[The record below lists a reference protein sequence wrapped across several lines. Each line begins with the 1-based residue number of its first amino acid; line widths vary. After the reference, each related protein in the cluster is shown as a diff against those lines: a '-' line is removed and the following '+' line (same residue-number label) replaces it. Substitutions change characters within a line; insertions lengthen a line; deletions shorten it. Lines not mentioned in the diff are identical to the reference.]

1 MYQNEH
7 NELFAAIRAGKTID
21 NSDYMCKSTLLAM
34 LSGEIAPETGAV
46 RRGRGARV
54 GALPQLPVLASGTV
68 RDVQLALNAIME
80 KNGKPHAESMDL
92 RSHVKAAVATG
103 LPAGR
108 YRATTH
114 NGKPHIERVG
124 SVRGRK

>member
-1 MYQNEH
+1 MTKIRIKYSLTDGDHVFAIDLE
-7 NELFAAIRAGKTID
+7 ELASYTRGSLSDEAHVTDAIMKATLEDIRRNID
-21 NSDYMCKSTLLAM
+21 VEDLVDNL
-34 LSGEIAPETGAV
+34 
-46 RRGRGARV
+46 
-54 GALPQLPVLASGTV
+54 SGTV

-108 YRATTH
+108 YHATTR
-114 NGKPHIERVG
+114 NEKPHIERVG